1 MAEAQPAYDP
11 RYLAGVVLFNRRD
24 FFEAHEVWEALWLS
38 PDVGEDRRFVQGLI
52 QAAVGLYHFGTGNLR
67 GAKKLY
73 GTARAYMEAYAS
85 PYLGLD
91 HAALWRAM
99 HGCFADLLATGDP
112 PTGVELDAALIPTI
126 VLDPPPAAWPDPEP
140 FLDEDHQA

>member
-1 MAEAQPAYDP
+1 MAEALPAYDQ

-73 GTARAYMEAYAS
+73 GTARAYMEPYPS
-85 PYLGLD
+85 LYLGLD
-91 HAALWRAM
+91 HTAFWHAM
-99 HGCFADLLATGDP
+99 ERCFAGLQAAGDP
-112 PTGVELDAALIPTI
+112 PASVGLDATLIPTI
-126 VLDPPPAAWPDPEP
+126 VLDPAPAAWPDPEQ
-140 FLDEDHQA
+140 FLDDDH

>member
-1 MAEAQPAYDP
+1 MADAAPAYDP

-73 GTARAYMEAYAS
+73 GTARVYMEAYSS

-91 HAALWRAM
+91 HAAFWRTM
-99 HGCFADLLATGDP
+99 ERCFAGMLAAGDSQ
-112 PTGVELDAALIPTI
+112 TGVELEAALIPTI
-126 VLDPPPAAWPDPEP
+126 VLDPAPAVGPDPEQ
-140 FLDEDHQA
+140 FLDEEH